1 MNTKK
6 YKIIYADP
14 PWQYQVWSAKGLGRT
29 ADSHYHTMKKE
40 EIQALPVQDICEK
53 DSVLFMWVTSPC
65 LQEGIQLVESW
76 GFTYKTVAF
85 VWVKKNKKADSLFWG
100 MGHYTRAN
108 AEICLLATRGKPLTR
123 YSRSVHSVII
133 SKIEEHSKKPDETRE
148 RIVQLFGDQSR
159 IELFARQRIDGWD
172 AWGNEVSSNIMLG
185 SEV

>member
-14 PWQYQVWSAKGLGRT
+14 PWQYRVWNTKEEGRT
-29 ADSHYHTMKKE
+29 ADSHYHTMKQE
-40 EIQALPVQDICEK
+40 DIQALPIQDICEE
-53 DSVLFMWVTSPC
+53 DSVLFLWVTAPC
-65 LQEGIQLVESW
+65 LKEGLALVEAW
-76 GFTYKTVAF
+76 GFTYKTVGF
-85 VWVKKNKKADSLFWG
+85 VWIKKNKKADSLFWG

-133 SKIEEHSKKPDETRE
+133 SRIEEHSKKPAQTRD
-148 RIVQLFGDQSR
+148 RIVELFGEQPR
-159 IELFARQRIDGWD
+159 IELFARQRAEGWD
-172 AWGNEVSSNIMLG
+172 AWGNEINSDVTLE